1 MNTFDISTI
10 YMAILTSNLLL
21 MMISVIICN
30 KKILINAGYKLIAI
44 FLILTALRFIL
55 PIEFPFATS
64 IPLPQGISKLII
76 EIFAPRFTIGSFDI
90 SIYHL
95 IILIWIT
102 GIAVQ
107 TYRFIKIDGM
117 IKRLLFT
124 FGRNVTKDPHYT
136 SVFRNTYDGKIPVQ
150 IYEVTGISTP
160 FLYGFSKPYI
170 LVPSGEH
177 ISEQTLTYILKHEI
191 SHYQH
196 HDLWLKFGVQL
207 LNIIYWWNPFTSLLN
222 KQAGLV
228 IEMRIDDNITDMD
241 EKDALAYLQ
250 CLCNMAEYQDTILNH
265 KLANVISFTH
275 HNETE
280 LTRRFHMLM
289 GRGQKKNHGLNI
301 ILFTVT
307 CIIYIYSYLF
317 SFEADY
323 YIPEIAE
330 YGVNFTNEN
339 SYLIDNGDGSYDLY
353 YSGFKVE
360 TIYSTDHHSADIPI
374 YTKEEFEHVQ
384 QKASE

>member
-1 MNTFDISTI
+1 MDTFSFSTL

-21 MMISVIICN
+21 MIISVIICN

-44 FLILTALRFIL
+44 FLILTAVRFIL
-55 PIEFPFATS
+55 PIEFPFVTS
-64 IPLPQGISKLII
+64 IALPQGISKII
-76 EIFAPRFTIGSFDI
+76 IDIFAPRFTLSNFDI
-90 SIYHL
+90 SIYYL
-95 IILIWIT
+95 IILIWIV

-107 TYRFIKIDGM
+107 TYRFIRTDGM
-117 IKRLLFT
+117 IKRFIFT
-124 FGRNVTKDPHYT
+124 FGRNVTKNPHYAAIL
-136 SVFRNTYDGKIPVQ
+136 SNTYAGRAPIR
-150 IYEVTGISTP
+150 IFEVTGISTP

-170 LVPSGEH
+170 LVPSGEN

-191 SHYQH
+191 THYVH

-207 LNIIYWWNPFTSLLN
+207 LNIVYWWNPFTSLLN
-222 KQAGLV
+222 KQVGLV

-241 EKDALAYLQ
+241 EKDALTYLQ

-275 HNETE
+275 DNETE

-289 GRGQKKNHGLNI
+289 ERGRKKNHGLNI

-307 CIIYIYSYLF
+307 CIIYIFSYLF
-317 SFEADY
+317 IFEAYY
-323 YIPEIAE
+323 YIPEVSEEILD
-330 YGVNFTNEN
+330 FTNEN

-353 YSGFKVE
+353 YFGYKVE
-360 TIYSTDHHSADIPI
+360 TIYSTDQQNDDIPI
-374 YTKEEFEHVQ
+374 YTREEFEHVQ
-384 QKASE
+384 PKTP